1 MVYWLLNLPCY
12 EKAFVTFISSLFLAA
27 FEVMAGFIPANETI
41 LGLSSDNWQNGSL
54 FPQTQDRLDTAYLGL
69 DSQSNVNLTIYPNN
83 IAGITFPVE
92 GLDIVW
98 TFTLAQS
105 IFDPSNYHI
114 GVYCMYP
121 LSGQYDMLPRGL
133 FYLLL
138 IFSLIFRRHNWLA
151 TAALGTAMTYA
162 AVSAVHMLALV
173 TNFDFGT
180 PQSDLPKGWNINSS
194 KGYGDVDVFG
204 IYPILS
210 AAAIMLTPI
219 LNWSVSVRANEAQMV
234 VVYWGALVFAAL
246 VPAWLYNNNIKEW
259 WINFPVSFV
268 VCPYSAA
275 ATHPDCGPSMN
286 ITTESFVYCQCAD
299 FCGLLGPATPMRKHA
314 NMVPSLERTIS
325 ELANYSRPLQNLYR
339 FDEFVLAVI
348 VAQGILG
355 LIESQFSQAEVR
367 NLVFR
372 VLYAEPRDFIILLF
386 EGERQEKLLKKLGMQ
401 NASQK
406 PMTSLRW
413 KLQFHFARLVAA
425 AFFVFAV
432 FFAVLALAVFVTNV
446 ITQEIYL
453 TFWPVSERSDAVG
466 AWSIWVGAAFVII
479 AAIIVRYH
487 ASWMKSLVVL
497 FRAFWR
503 VVAWADNERHVRFQ
517 SNDPEP
523 EKVRHRV
530 KAFFSEVAIPFV
542 HGWYSTRRA
551 FWTLSYTMQTFAEWF
566 NDPIELSKQT
576 RRKAELIANNVR
588 ELSCPDCQCRMC
600 RRHRESGDVE
610 DEGLEKRRQNSS
622 IGERLVGGI
631 HKLYTVKKVSRMK
644 GEDTEGDETESKE
657 MEPMAD
663 YDLPQVTATST
674 FSLPLIVEEGRST
687 SAVQSR
693 QSYARQN
700 SDTSHTFTVL
710 HKSLRSRSES
720 THSSEGLLSGNES
733 SEPIL
738 GTETLTSE
746 PVDESQDATEL
757 QGLRASMISQASTS
771 GYGRLP
777 SR

>member
-194 KGYGDVDVFG
+194 KCYGDVDVFG

-644 GEDTEGDETESKE
+644 GEDTEGGETESKE

>member
-1 MVYWLLNLPCY
+1 MADVGG
-12 EKAFVTFISSLFLAA
+12 FV
-27 FEVMAGFIPANETI
+27 PAYDTI

-54 FPQTQDRLDTAYLGL
+54 FPQTQIRPDTAYLGL
-69 DSQSNVNLTIYPNN
+69 DSQSNVNLTVYPNN

-105 IFDPSNYHI
+105 IFDPSNYRV

-194 KGYGDVDVFG
+194 KGYGDVDVYG

-246 VPAWLYNNNIKEW
+246 VPAWLYNNNIREW

-275 ATHPDCGPSMN
+275 ATHPDCNPNMN
-286 ITTESFVYCQCAD
+286 ITTESYIYCQCAD
-299 FCGLLGPATPMRKHA
+299 FCGLLGPSTPMRKYA
-314 NMVPSLERTIS
+314 NMVPSLERSIS
-325 ELANYSRPLQNLYR
+325 ELANYSRPLQNLYM
-339 FDEFVLAVI
+339 FDEFVLAV
-348 VAQGILG
+348 VVGQGILG

-367 NLVFR
+367 NMVFR

-386 EGERQEKLLKKLGMQ
+386 EGKRQEKLLKKLGMQ

-413 KLQFHFARLVAA
+413 KLQFQFARLVAA
-425 AFFVFAV
+425 AFFVFAM
-432 FFAVLALAVFVTNV
+432 FFAALALAVFVTNV

-453 TFWPVSERSDAVG
+453 AFWPVSERSDAVG

-479 AAIIVRYH
+479 AAVIVRYH

-497 FRAFWR
+497 FQAFWR
-503 VVAWADNERHVRFQ
+503 VVAWAGNERHVRFQ
-517 SNDPEP
+517 SSDPEP

-551 FWTLSYTMQTFAEWF
+551 FWTLSYTMRTFVEWF
-566 NDPIELSKQT
+566 NDPIELSRQP
-576 RRKAELIANNVR
+576 RRKTELIANNVR
-588 ELSCPDCQCRMC
+588 KLSCPDCQCRMC

-622 IGERLVGGI
+622 IGEKLVGGI
-631 HKLYTVKKVSRMK
+631 HKLYTVKRASRNK
-644 GEDTEGDETESKE
+644 GEDTEADEMENRE
-657 MEPMAD
+657 MEPMED
-663 YDLPQVTATST
+663 YSLPQVTAAST
-674 FSLPLIVEEGRST
+674 VSLPLIVEESRST

-700 SDTSHTFTVL
+700 SDTSYTFTVP
-710 HKSLRSRSES
+710 HKPLRSRSES
-720 THSSEGLLSGNES
+720 THSYEGLLSGNGS
-733 SEPIL
+733 SDPIL

-746 PVDESQDATEL
+746 PVDEPQNATEL
-757 QGLRASMISQASTS
+757 QGLRGSVISQAGTT

>member
-1 MVYWLLNLPCY
+1 M
-12 EKAFVTFISSLFLAA
+12 ADA
-27 FEVMAGFIPANETI
+27 AGFTPANETI
-41 LGLSSDNWQNGSL
+41 LALSSDNWQNGSL
-54 FPQTQDRLDTAYLGL
+54 FPQTQGHLDATYLGL
-69 DSQSNVNLTIYPNN
+69 DQQSNINLTIYPNN

-92 GLDIVW
+92 GIDITW

-105 IFDPSNYHI
+105 IFDPSNYRV

-121 LSGQYDMLPRGL
+121 LSGQYDMLPRAL

-138 IFSLIFRRHNWLA
+138 VFSLLFRRHNWLA

-180 PQSDLPKGWNINSS
+180 PQPGWDINSS
-194 KGYGDVDVFG
+194 KAYGDVDVYG

-234 VVYWGALVFAAL
+234 VVYWGALIFAAL
-246 VPAWLYNNNIKEW
+246 VPAWLYSNNISDW

-275 ATHPDCGPSMN
+275 ATHPDCNPNMN
-286 ITTESFVYCQCAD
+286 ITSESYIYCQCTD
-299 FCGLLGPATPMRKHA
+299 FCGLLGPSTPMRKYA
-314 NMVPSLERTIS
+314 NMVPALSLSIS
-325 ELANYSRPLQNLYR
+325 EIANSSQPFQNV
-339 FDEFVLAVI
+339 FKFNEVVLATV

-401 NASQK
+401 NASPK

-413 KLQFHFARLVAA
+413 RLQFHFARLVAA
-425 AFFVFAV
+425 LFFVFAII
-432 FFAVLALAVFVTNV
+432 FAALALAIFVTNV
-446 ITQEIYL
+446 VTQEIYI
-453 TFWPVSERSDAVG
+453 TFWPVSERSDAIG
-466 AWSIWVGAAFVII
+466 AWSIWVGAAFILI
-479 AAIIVRYH
+479 AAVIVRYH
-487 ASWMKSLVVL
+487 ASWMKSLLVL
-497 FRAFWR
+497 FQAFWR
-503 VVAWADNERHVRFQ
+503 LVAWASNERHVRFQ
-517 SNDPEP
+517 SKDPEP
-523 EKVRHRV
+523 ETIRHRV

-542 HGWYSTRRA
+542 HAWYSTRRA
-551 FWTLSYTMQTFAEWF
+551 FWTIGYTMRTFAEWF

-576 RRKAELIANNVR
+576 RRKAEQIANNVR
-588 ELSCPDCQCRMC
+588 KLSYPKCECRMC
-600 RRHRESGDVE
+600 RRHREAGDE
-610 DEGLEKRRQNSS
+610 EEEALDKYRQNSS
-622 IGERLVGGI
+622 IGERLVGGVQ
-631 HKLYTVKKVSRMK
+631 KMYTVKRAFKMK
-644 GEDTEGDETESKE
+644 DEETESEE
-657 MEPMAD
+657 MDPLPD
-663 YDLPQVTATST
+663 YGLPQVTAAST
-674 FSLPLIVEEGRST
+674 ISLPLIEEESSPT
-687 SAVQSR
+687 SPAQSR
-693 QSYARQN
+693 QSYVRQN
-700 SDTSHTFTVL
+700 SDTSHIFTV
-710 HKSLRSRSES
+710 HRKPHRPRSES
-720 THSSEGLLSGNES
+720 SHSHEGLLLGNES
-733 SEPIL
+733 AEAIL

-746 PVDESQDATEL
+746 PADELQNATGL
-757 QGLRASMISQASTS
+757 QGLTAPVISQAGTT

>member
-1 MVYWLLNLPCY
+1 
-12 EKAFVTFISSLFLAA
+12 
-27 FEVMAGFIPANETI
+27 MAGVAGFTPANETI
-41 LGLSSDNWQNGSL
+41 LALSSDSWQNGSL
-54 FPQTQDRLDTAYLGL
+54 FPQTQDQLDTTYLGL
-69 DSQSNVNLTIYPNN
+69 DQQSDVNLTIYPNN

-92 GLDIVW
+92 GLDITW

-121 LSGQYDMLPRGL
+121 LSGQYDVLPRGL

-180 PQSDLPKGWNINSS
+180 PDPGWDINSS
-194 KGYGDVDVFG
+194 KDYGDVDVFG

-234 VVYWGALVFAAL
+234 VVYWGALIFAAL
-246 VPAWLYNNNIKEW
+246 VPAWIYNNNIRDW

-275 ATHPDCGPSMN
+275 ATHPDCNPSMN
-286 ITTESFVYCQCAD
+286 LTSESFIYCQCAD
-299 FCGLLGPATPMRKHA
+299 FCGLLGPSTPMRSYA
-314 NMVPSLERTIS
+314 NMVPWLERSIS
-325 ELANYSRPLQNLYR
+325 ELANSSRPLQNLYK
-339 FDEFVLAVI
+339 FDEFVLATI

-401 NASQK
+401 NASPK
-406 PMTSLRW
+406 PKTSLRW
-413 KLQFHFARLVAA
+413 KLQFQFARLVAA
-425 AFFVFAV
+425 SLFVFAM

-446 ITQEIYL
+446 ITQEVYL
-453 TFWPVSERSDAVG
+453 AFWPVSERSDAVG
-466 AWSIWVGAAFVII
+466 AWSMWVGAAFVLI
-479 AAIIVRYH
+479 AAVIARYH

-497 FRAFWR
+497 FQAFWR
-503 VVAWADNERHVRFQ
+503 LVAWAGNERHVRFQ
-517 SNDPEP
+517 SKDPEP
-523 EKVRHRV
+523 ETIRHRV
-530 KAFFSEVAIPFV
+530 KALFSEVAIPFV
-542 HGWYSTRRA
+542 HAWYSTRRA
-551 FWTLSYTMQTFAEWF
+551 FWTLSYTMRTFAEWF

-576 RRKAELIANNVR
+576 RRKAEQIANNVR
-588 ELSCPDCQCRMC
+588 KLSYPNCECRMC
-600 RRHRESGDVE
+600 RRHRESGDE
-610 DEGLEKRRQNSS
+610 EEEALGKYRQNSS
-622 IGERLVGGI
+622 VGERLVGGI
-631 HKLYTVKKVSRMK
+631 QKMYTVKRASKMK
-644 GEDTEGDETESKE
+644 DEETESEE
-657 MEPMAD
+657 MEPMPD
-663 YDLPQVTATST
+663 YGLPQVTATST
-674 FSLPLIVEEGRST
+674 ISLPLIEEESSPT
-687 SAVQSR
+687 SPAQSR
-693 QSYARQN
+693 QSYVRQN
-700 SDTSHTFTVL
+700 SDTSHTFTV
-710 HKSLRSRSES
+710 HRKPRRPRSES
-720 THSSEGLLSGNES
+720 THSHEGLLSGNES

-738 GTETLTSE
+738 STETLTLE
-746 PVDESQDATEL
+746 PADEVQDATEL
-757 QGLRASMISQASTS
+757 QGLTAPVISQAGTT

>member
-1 MVYWLLNLPCY
+1 LLNLLCY
-12 EKAFVTFISSLFLAA
+12 EKAFVTFISSLFPAA
-27 FEVMAGFIPANETI
+27 FEVMAGGGGFIPANETI
-41 LGLSSDNWQNGSL
+41 LSLNWQNGSL
-54 FPQTQDRLDTAYLGL
+54 FPQTQDQLDTAYLGL

-92 GLDIVW
+92 GLDITW

-105 IFDPSNYHI
+105 IFDPSNYRI

-194 KGYGDVDVFG
+194 KGYGDVDVYG

-386 EGERQEKLLKKLGMQ
+386 EGKRQEKLLKKLGMQ

-453 TFWPVSERSDAVG
+453 TFWPGSERSDAVG

-497 FRAFWR
+497 FRAFWC

-757 QGLRASMISQASTS
+757 QGLRASMISQAGTS

-777 SR
+777 SL

>member
-1 MVYWLLNLPCY
+1 MS
-12 EKAFVTFISSLFLAA
+12 ILA
-27 FEVMAGFIPANETI
+27 
-41 LGLSSDNWQNGSL
+41 SDNWQNGSL
-54 FPQTQDRLDTAYLGL
+54 FFQTQNQLDTAYPGL
-69 DSQSNVNLTIYPNN
+69 NDESNVNLTIYPNN

-92 GLDIVW
+92 GLDITW

-105 IFDPSNYHI
+105 IFDPSNYRI

-138 IFSLIFRRHNWLA
+138 IFSLLFRRHNWLA

-162 AVSAVHMLALV
+162 AVAAVHMLALV
-173 TNFDFGT
+173 MNFDFGT

-194 KGYGDVDVFG
+194 KGYGDVDVYG

-219 LNWSVSVRANEAQMV
+219 LNWSVSIRANEAQMV

-275 ATHPDCGPSMN
+275 AAHPDCNPNMTL
-286 ITTESFVYCQCAD
+286 TTENFIYCQCVD
-299 FCGLLGPATPMRKHA
+299 FCGLLSPSTPMRKYA
-314 NMVPSLERTIS
+314 NMVPLLERSIS
-325 ELANYSRPLQNLYR
+325 ELANESRPLQNLYK
-339 FDEFVLAVI
+339 FDEFVLATI
-348 VAQGILG
+348 VWQGILG

-372 VLYAEPRDFIILLF
+372 VLYAEPRDCIILLF
-386 EGERQEKLLKKLGMQ
+386 EGKRQEKLLKMFGMQ

-413 KLQFHFARLVAA
+413 RLQFHFARLVAA

-446 ITQEIYL
+446 ITQELYL
-453 TFWPVSERSDAVG
+453 TFWPVSEHSDAVG
-466 AWSIWVGAAFVII
+466 AWSIWVGAAFVLI
-479 AAIIVRYH
+479 AAFIVRYH

-497 FRAFWR
+497 FQAFWR
-503 VVAWADNERHVRFQ
+503 VVAWAGNERHVRFQ

-523 EKVRHRV
+523 VKVRHRV

-542 HGWYSTRRA
+542 HAWYSTLRA
-551 FWTLSYTMQTFAEWF
+551 WWTMKYTMRTFVEWF

-576 RRKAELIANNVR
+576 RRKAEQIANNVR
-588 ELSCPDCQCRMC
+588 KLSYPDCQCRMC

-610 DEGLEKRRQNSS
+610 DEALEKRRHNSS

-631 HKLYTVKKVSRMK
+631 QKMYTVKRASRTK
-644 GEDTEGDETESKE
+644 GQDAEGDETESEE

-663 YDLPQVTATST
+663 YGPPQVTATSNI
-674 FSLPLIVEEGRST
+674 SLPSIEEERNPTST
-687 SAVQSR
+687 VQSP
-693 QSYARQN
+693 QSYVRQDT
-700 SDTSHTFTVL
+700 DTSHTFTVP
-710 HKSLRSRSES
+710 HKPLRSRSES
-720 THSSEGLLSGNES
+720 RHSYEGLLSGNES

-738 GTETLTSE
+738 NNETLTSE
-746 PVDESQDATEL
+746 PAVDESQDATEL
-757 QGLRASMISQASTS
+757 QGVRASVIPQAGTTD
-771 GYGRLP
+771 YTQLP
-777 SR
+777 SH

>member
-386 EGERQEKLLKKLGMQ
+386 EGKRQEKLLKKLGMQ

-497 FRAFWR
+497 FRAFWC

-757 QGLRASMISQASTS
+757 QGLRASMISQAGTS

-777 SR
+777 SL

>member
-1 MVYWLLNLPCY
+1 
-12 EKAFVTFISSLFLAA
+12 VTFISSLFLAP
-27 FEVMAGFIPANETI
+27 FEVMAGVAGFTPANETI
-41 LGLSSDNWQNGSL
+41 LGLIKGDWQNGSL
-54 FPQTQDRLDTAYLGL
+54 FPQTQSQFDTAYLGL
-69 DSQSNVNLTIYPNN
+69 DRQSNVNLTIYPNN

-92 GLDIVW
+92 GIDITW

-105 IFDPSNYHI
+105 IFDPANYRI

-138 IFSLIFRRHNWLA
+138 IFSLLFRRHNWLA

-180 PQSDLPKGWNINSS
+180 PESDLPNGWNMNSS
-194 KGYGDVDVFG
+194 KGYGDVDVYG

-246 VPAWLYNNNIKEW
+246 VPAWLYNNYIREW
-259 WINFPVSFV
+259 WINFPASFV

-275 ATHPDCGPSMN
+275 ETHPDCNPNMN
-286 ITTESFVYCQCAD
+286 ITSESFIYCQCAD
-299 FCGLLGPATPMRKHA
+299 FCGLLGPSTPMRKYA
-314 NMVPSLERTIS
+314 NMVPMLERSIS
-325 ELANYSRPLQNLYR
+325 QLANSSRPLQNLYK
-339 FDEFVLAVI
+339 FDEFVLAII
-348 VAQGILG
+348 VGQGILG
-355 LIESQFSQAEVR
+355 LIESQFTQAEVR

-401 NASQK
+401 NASKK
-406 PMTSLRW
+406 PKTSLRW
-413 KLQFHFARLVAA
+413 RLQFQFARLVAA
-425 AFFVFAV
+425 AFFVFAM

-453 TFWPVSERSDAVG
+453 AFWPVSERSDAVG
-466 AWSIWVGAAFVII
+466 AWSIWVSAAFVLI
-479 AAIIVRYH
+479 AAVIVRYH

-497 FRAFWR
+497 FQAFWR
-503 VVAWADNERHVRFQ
+503 LVAWAGNERHVRFQ

-523 EKVRHRV
+523 ETIRHRV

-542 HGWYSTRRA
+542 HAWYSTRRA
-551 FWTLSYTMQTFAEWF
+551 FWTMSYTMRTFAEWF

-576 RRKAELIANNVR
+576 RKKAEQIANNVR
-588 ELSCPDCQCRMC
+588 KLSFPDCKCRMC
-600 RRHRESGDVE
+600 RRHRESGDAE
-610 DEGLEKRRQNSS
+610 DEALEKHRQNSS

-631 HKLYTVKKVSRMK
+631 QKMYTVKRASRTK
-644 GEDTEGDETESKE
+644 GEDTEGEGTDCEE
-657 MEPMAD
+657 MKPIPD
-663 YDLPQVTATST
+663 YGLPQVKATST
-674 FSLPLIVEEGRST
+674 ISLPLVKEENSPT
-687 SAVQSR
+687 SPVQSH

-700 SDTSHTFTVL
+700 SDTSHTFTVPR
-710 HKSLRSRSES
+710 KPLRSRSES
-720 THSSEGLLSGNES
+720 THSHEGLLSGNES

-738 GTETLTSE
+738 STETLTSE
-746 PVDESQDATEL
+746 QADEPQSATEL
-757 QGLRASMISQASTS
+757 QGLTASVISQAGTT

-777 SR
+777 SC

>member
-1 MVYWLLNLPCY
+1 
-12 EKAFVTFISSLFLAA
+12 
-27 FEVMAGFIPANETI
+27 MAGIAGFTPANETI
-41 LGLSSDNWQNGSL
+41 LALSDPGWQNGSL
-54 FPQTQDRLDTAYLGL
+54 FPQTQGLLDTSYLGL
-69 DSQSNVNLTIYPNN
+69 DQPSNINLTVYANN

-92 GLDIVW
+92 GLDITW

-105 IFDPSNYHI
+105 IFDPSNYRI
-114 GVYCMYP
+114 GVYCIYP
-121 LSGQYDMLPRGL
+121 LSGQYDILPRGL

-138 IFSLIFRRHNWLA
+138 IFSVLFRRHNWLA

-180 PQSDLPKGWNINSS
+180 PQPGWDIDSS

-246 VPAWLYNNNIKEW
+246 VPAWLYNNYVRDW
-259 WINFPVSFV
+259 WINAPVSFV
-268 VCPYSAA
+268 LCPYSAA
-275 ATHPDCGPSMN
+275 ATHPDCNPNMN
-286 ITTESFVYCQCAD
+286 ITSESFDYCQCAD
-299 FCGLLGPATPMRKHA
+299 FCGLLGPSTPMRKHA
-314 NMVPSLERTIS
+314 NMVPWLSRPIS
-325 ELANYSRPLQNLYR
+325 EIANSSRPLQNLYK
-339 FDEFVLAVI
+339 FDEFVLAII

-401 NASQK
+401 NASSK
-406 PMTSLRW
+406 PKTSLRW
-413 KLQFHFARLVAA
+413 KLQFQFARLVAA
-425 AFFVFAV
+425 AFFVFAM
-432 FFAVLALAVFVTNV
+432 FFAVLAIAVFVTNV
-446 ITQEIYL
+446 VTQEIYL
-453 TFWPVSERSDAVG
+453 GFWPVSEHSDAVG
-466 AWSIWVGAAFVII
+466 AWSMWVGAAFILI
-479 AAIIVRYH
+479 AAVIVRYH

-497 FRAFWR
+497 FQAFWR
-503 VVAWADNERHVRFQ
+503 LVAWAGNERHVRFQ

-523 EKVRHRV
+523 ETIRHRV
-530 KAFFSEVAIPFV
+530 KAFFSEVTIPFV
-542 HGWYSTRRA
+542 HAWYSTRRA
-551 FWTLSYTMQTFAEWF
+551 FWTMSYTMRTFAEWF

-576 RRKAELIANNVR
+576 RRKAEQIANNVR
-588 ELSCPDCQCRMC
+588 KLSYPDCECRMC
-600 RRHRESGDVE
+600 RRSRESGDE
-610 DEGLEKRRQNSS
+610 EEEALEKHRQNSS

-631 HKLYTVKKVSRMK
+631 QKKYTVKKASKMK
-644 GEDTEGDETESKE
+644 DEETESEE
-657 MEPMAD
+657 MEPMPN
-663 YDLPQVTATST
+663 YGLPQVSATST
-674 FSLPLIVEEGRST
+674 ISLSLIEEGSCPT
-687 SAVQSR
+687 SPAQSR
-693 QSYARQN
+693 QSYVRQN
-700 SDTSHTFTVL
+700 SDTSHTFTV
-710 HKSLRSRSES
+710 HRKPHRPRSES
-720 THSSEGLLSGNES
+720 AHSHEGLLLGNES

-738 GTETLTSE
+738 SDETLTSE
-746 PVDESQDATEL
+746 PANELQGATEL
-757 QGLRASMISQASTS
+757 QGLTASAIPQAGAT